1 MSLRI
6 QLVSDDASIHD
17 WQHVH
22 NEIIP
27 TDPLSLDDIHDRLR
41 RNRLTIAYSGDELIG
56 CSTVR
61 PPSDETP
68 AATVIV
74 RVLPAF
80 RRQGFGSEMYAGELA
95 AARELST
102 GIETIVLESN
112 QDGLRFAENHGFVE
126 FERYVLPG
134 DTIPY
139 ITLRLA
145 DR

>member
-6 QLVSDDASIHD
+6 ELVTDASVED

-27 TDPLSLDDIHDRLR
+27 TDPLSLDDIRSR
-41 RNRLTIAYSGDELIG
+41 RQRNRLTVAYSGDELVG
-56 CSTVR
+56 CATVR

-74 RVLPAF
+74 RVLPAH
-80 RRQGFGSEMYAGELA
+80 RRQGFGEQLYEVELAEARELA
-95 AARELST
+95 AA
-102 GIETIVLESN
+102 IETIVLESN
-112 QDGLRFAENHGFVE
+112 QDGLRFAERHGFVE

-134 DTIPY
+134 DTIAY
-139 ITLRLA
+139 LTLRLA

>member
-6 QLVSDDASIHD
+6 IQPADEAGLLD

-27 TDPLSLDDIHDRLR
+27 TDPLSLEAIRER
-41 RNRLTIAYSGDELIG
+41 AQRNRLTVAYNGNQLVG

-61 PPSDETP
+61 PPSEETP

-74 RVLPAF
+74 RVLPAY

-95 AARELST
+95 AARALADSV
-102 GIETIVLESN
+102 ETIVLESN
-112 QDGLRFAENHGFVE
+112 QDGLRFALAQGFVE
-126 FERYVLPG
+126 FERYVLDG
-134 DTIPY
+134 DTIPD

>member
-1 MSLRI
+1 MTLRI
-6 QLVSDDASIHD
+6 IQAASEADLLD

-27 TDPLSLDDIHDRLR
+27 TDPLSLEAIRER
-41 RNRLTIAYSGDELIG
+41 AQRNRLTVAYDGDKLVG

-61 PPSDETP
+61 PPSEETP

-74 RVLPAF
+74 RVLPAY
-80 RRQGFGSEMYAGELA
+80 RRQGFGTEMYAGELA
-95 AARELST
+95 AARALADSV
-102 GIETIVLESN
+102 ETIVLEPN
-112 QDGLRFAENHGFVE
+112 HDGLRFALALGFVE
-126 FERYVLPG
+126 FERYVHEG
-134 DTIPY
+134 ATY

>member
-6 QLVSDDASIHD
+6 ELVTDASAED

-27 TDPLSLDDIHDRLR
+27 TDPLSLDDIRSR
-41 RNRLTIAYSGDELIG
+41 RQRNRLTVAYSGDELVG
-56 CSTVR
+56 CATVR

-74 RVLPAF
+74 RVLPAH
-80 RRQGFGSEMYAGELA
+80 RRQGFGEQLYASELVEARSLA
-95 AARELST
+95 DSV
-102 GIETIVLESN
+102 ETVVLESN
-112 QDGLRFAENHGFVE
+112 QDGLRFALKHGFVE

-134 DTIPY
+134 ATIGY
-139 ITLRLA
+139 VGLRLA

>member
-6 QLVSDDASIHD
+6 IQPADEAGLLD
-17 WQHVH
+17 WQQVH

-27 TDPLSLDDIHDRLR
+27 TDPLSLEAIRER
-41 RNRLTIAYSGDELIG
+41 AQRNRLTVAYDGDQLVG

-61 PPSDETP
+61 PPSEETP
-68 AATVIV
+68 ASTVIV
-74 RVLPAF
+74 RVLPAY

-95 AARELST
+95 AARALADSV
-102 GIETIVLESN
+102 ETIVLVSN
-112 QDGLRFAENHGFVE
+112 QDGLRFALAQGFVE
-126 FERYVLPG
+126 FERYVHEG
-134 DTIPY
+134 ASW